1 MQRFDAIVIG
11 MGVMGAAATYSL
23 TRRGAR
29 VLGLEQ
35 FHVAHDRGSSHGRT
49 RICRRAYF
57 EHPDYVPLA
66 SRAFGLWDA
75 LGAAAG
81 ELLFDRCGL
90 ILSGRPDGVV
100 VPGVRRAAAE
110 YGLDIQTLSPSAAAA
125 NFEGF
130 AFPPLHEVLYEAD
143 AGLLH
148 AERCV
153 EAFVRLARDG
163 GAEVREREALRS
175 WHADACGVRVET
187 EHAAYTADA
196 LILAAGAWSTRL
208 LASLGLPLRVLRK
221 VQLWFVNRDA
231 RYRRDRG
238 CPVYG
243 FEMGDRFYYGFPE
256 VDSGEIKIAEHTGED
271 ASNGPEQLDRSLRPT
286 DADAVRAFVAA
297 HLPGV
302 GAEVVR
308 HAVCMYTMTPDGHF
322 VIDRHPQH
330 ERVWLACGFSGH
342 GFKFA
347 PVVGVMLADAL
358 ERGSRAVLPA
368 LFSCARFPL
377 AASGRT

>member
-11 MGVMGAAATYSL
+11 MGVMGAAAAYSL

-35 FHVAHDRGSSHGRT
+35 FHVAHNRGSSHGRT

-57 EHPDYVPLA
+57 EHPQYVPLA
-66 SRAFGLWDA
+66 TRAYGLWDA
-75 LGAAAG
+75 LAAAAG
-81 ELLFDRCGL
+81 ETLFDRCGL
-90 ILSGRPDGVV
+90 ILSGLPEGVV
-100 VPGVRRAAAE
+100 VSGVKCAAAE
-110 YGLDIQTLSPSAAAA
+110 YGLDIQTLSASAAAA
-125 NFEGF
+125 RFAGFE
-130 AFPPLHEVLYEAD
+130 FPASHEVLYEAD

-153 EAFVRLARDG
+153 EAFVRLARLG
-163 GAEVREREALRS
+163 GAEIRERESVRS
-175 WHADACGVRVET
+175 WQADGQGVHVEA
-187 EHAAYTADA
+187 ERAAYAADA
-196 LILAAGAWSTRL
+196 LVLAAGAWSTRL

-221 VQLWFVNRDA
+221 VQLWFANRDV
-231 RYRRDRG
+231 RYRRERG

-243 FEMGDRFYYGFPE
+243 FEIGDRFFYGFPE
-256 VDSGEIKIAEHTGED
+256 VDAGEVKVAEHTGED
-271 ASNGPEQLDRSLRPT
+271 AASGPDELDRSLRPG

-302 GAEVVR
+302 GADIVR

-322 VIDRHPQH
+322 VIDRHPRH

-347 PVVGVMLADAL
+347 PVVGEMLADAL
-358 ERGSRAVLPA
+358 ERGSRAALPA
-368 LFSCARFPL
+368 VFSCERFARG
-377 AASGRT
+377 ARQAT